1 MKQLLLSKLP
11 ALFAALAAE
20 QKLYIPADDAAGQAN
35 FTLWREGLQLT
46 KKLNTVRSA
55 KDLFFPQ
62 VENLVGFRVTG
73 KQLDLVETRDPA
85 EPFVLFGVRACDA
98 RSFAILDRVF
108 LSEPQ
113 DTYYAARR
121 AHGTVVTLAC
131 TRPEETCFCQAFGV
145 DPAQPQGDVSCWMDA
160 AALYWQANTEKG
172 EALTA
177 KLSMLEDTD
186 GEAVKAQQ
194 AQTRAIL
201 KKLPLAS
208 LDLSAVGAGKTKAL
222 FDRPE
227 WKQLSESCLGCGSVI
242 RDDDCHIVTALYHSG
257 AVQLLHFIRTVG
269 FILCLAGIQMG
280 LDHLLH
286 SSGIAGAEYGDL
298 LHSGAGG
305 THIDCIVLHTVRNG
319 VVVGHYICT
328 DCDHF
333 IIEGGRLYHL
343 LSQAVGSNLRSL
355 RAGAAVLGSS
365 RAGAF
370 ALIRITRTG
379 GKAQYHH
386 CGKYRSHQFLHCRYP
401 PIFIAAVPSDQ
412 VSGTVCSLR

>member
-131 TRPEETCFCQAFGV
+131 TGRRRPASVRPSASTRRSRRAT
-145 DPAQPQGDVSCWMDA
+145 SA
-160 AALYWQANTEKG
+160 AGWTQRRSTG
-172 EALTA
+172 RP
-177 KLSMLEDTD
+177 
-186 GEAVKAQQ
+186 
-194 AQTRAIL
+194 TR
-201 KKLPLAS
+201 K
-208 LDLSAVGAGKTKAL
+208 
-222 FDRPE
+222 
-227 WKQLSESCLGCGSVI
+227 
-242 RDDDCHIVTALYHSG
+242 
-257 AVQLLHFIRTVG
+257 
-269 FILCLAGIQMG
+269 
-280 LDHLLH
+280 
-286 SSGIAGAEYGDL
+286 
-298 LHSGAGG
+298 
-305 THIDCIVLHTVRNG
+305 
-319 VVVGHYICT
+319 
-328 DCDHF
+328 
-333 IIEGGRLYHL
+333 
-343 LSQAVGSNLRSL
+343 
-355 RAGAAVLGSS
+355 RA
-365 RAGAF
+365 R
-370 ALIRITRTG
+370 R
-379 GKAQYHH
+379 
-386 CGKYRSHQFLHCRYP
+386 
-401 PIFIAAVPSDQ
+401 
-412 VSGTVCSLR
+412 